1 MQNSRI
7 RNFAVALLMALF
19 CTSFASG
26 QEMINKA
33 LVIVN
38 ESIITQADLDQQ
50 ISIARLEF
58 SASGRA
64 PPPDS
69 VLSSQVLEEM
79 IVDNLLLDVAQRFGI
94 STTDSQVNYA
104 LSVIAK
110 QNQLSGV
117 QFKALIEENGVRF
130 ENYRMDLRRQLTIR
144 QLVNNRIGRTINVS
158 SQEIDD
164 YLLQNPYEIDEQDY
178 KFELAQI
185 LISIPANATEETL
198 LALEKSANEIYQS
211 LKNGLSFD
219 DAINKYLPGEDD
231 RQNAFLGL
239 RSRSQLPQ
247 IFIDALEN
255 VEIGGISEMF
265 KSPRGWHILKLIGVQ
280 QAGVSMVLQRQVRHI
295 LLRQTDLLRKEQI
308 RSRLERIRDRI
319 LAGEDFGSVARL
331 QSEDPSSRALGGSLG
346 WIDAGQLP
354 VEFEQI
360 LDALALN
367 EVSPIFETGAGLHIA
382 QVMGRREIDI
392 GENLRRL
399 EAEQILRGRK
409 TDEALEQW
417 SQSLREDAYV
427 EYRTPLL
434 SE

>member
-164 YLLQNPYEIDEQDY
+164 YLLQNPYEIDEQDD

-185 LISIPANATEETL
+185 LISIHANATEETL

>member
-1 MQNSRI
+1 
-7 RNFAVALLMALF
+7 
-19 CTSFASG
+19 
-26 QEMINKA
+26 
-33 LVIVN
+33 
-38 ESIITQADLDQQ
+38 
-50 ISIARLEF
+50 
-58 SASGRA
+58 
-64 PPPDS
+64 
-69 VLSSQVLEEM
+69 
-79 IVDNLLLDVAQRFGI
+79 
-94 STTDSQVNYA
+94 
-104 LSVIAK
+104 
-110 QNQLSGV
+110 
-117 QFKALIEENGVRF
+117 
-130 ENYRMDLRRQLTIR
+130 
-144 QLVNNRIGRTINVS
+144 
-158 SQEIDD
+158 
-164 YLLQNPYEIDEQDY
+164 
-178 KFELAQI
+178 
-185 LISIPANATEETL
+185 
-198 LALEKSANEIYQS
+198 
-211 LKNGLSFD
+211 
-219 DAINKYLPGEDD
+219 
-231 RQNAFLGL
+231 
-239 RSRSQLPQ
+239 
-247 IFIDALEN
+247 
-255 VEIGGISEMF
+255 MF

>member
-1 MQNSRI
+1 MG
-7 RNFAVALLMALF
+7 LF
-19 CTSFASG
+19 CSSFASG

-50 ISIARLEF
+50 ISIAQLEF

-64 PPPDS
+64 PPSDS
-69 VLSSQVLEEM
+69 VLSSRVLEEM

-164 YLLQNPYEIDEQDY
+164 YLLQNPYEIDEQDD

-185 LISIPANATEETL
+185 LISIPVNATEETL
-198 LALEKSANEIYQS
+198 LALEKTANEIYQS
-211 LKNGLSFD
+211 LKGGLSFD
-219 DAINKYLPGEDD
+219 DAIEKYLPGESD

-239 RSRSQLPQ
+239 RSRSQLPK
-247 IFIDALEN
+247 IFIDALDN

-265 KSPRGWHILKLIGVQ
+265 KSPRGWHILKLIDVQ

-382 QVMGRREIDI
+382 QLMGRREIDI

-427 EYRTPLL
+427 EYRTPLR

>member
-1 MQNSRI
+1 
-7 RNFAVALLMALF
+7 
-19 CTSFASG
+19 
-26 QEMINKA
+26 MINKA

-64 PPPDS
+64 PPSDS
-69 VLSSQVLEEM
+69 VLSSRVLEEM

-164 YLLQNPYEIDEQDY
+164 YLLQNPYEIDEQDD

-185 LISIPANATEETL
+185 LISIPVNATEETL
-198 LALEKSANEIYQS
+198 LALEKTANEIYQS
-211 LKNGLSFD
+211 LKGGLSFD
-219 DAINKYLPGEDD
+219 DAIEKYLPGEGD

-247 IFIDALEN
+247 IFIDALDN

-427 EYRTPLL
+427 EYRTPLR

>member
-1 MQNSRI
+1 M
-7 RNFAVALLMALF
+7 
-19 CTSFASG
+19 
-26 QEMINKA
+26 
-33 LVIVN
+33 IVN

-164 YLLQNPYEIDEQDY
+164 YLLQNPYEIDEQDD

-185 LISIPANATEETL
+185 LISIPVNATEETL
-198 LALEKSANEIYQS
+198 LALEKTANEIYQS
-211 LKNGLSFD
+211 LKGGLSFD
-219 DAINKYLPGEDD
+219 DAIEKYLPGEGD

-247 IFIDALEN
+247 IFIDALDN

-265 KSPRGWHILKLIGVQ
+265 KSPRGWHILKLIDVQ

-427 EYRTPLL
+427 EYRTPLR

>member
-1 MQNSRI
+1 
-7 RNFAVALLMALF
+7 MALF
-19 CTSFASG
+19 CSSFASG

-164 YLLQNPYEIDEQDY
+164 YLLQNPYEIDEQDD

-198 LALEKSANEIYQS
+198 SALEKSANEIYQS
-211 LKNGLSFD
+211 LKGGLSFD
-219 DAINKYLPGEDD
+219 DAIEKYLPGEGD
-231 RQNAFLGL
+231 RQNAFLGS
-239 RSRSQLPQ
+239 RNRSQLPQ
-247 IFIDALEN
+247 IFIDALDN

-319 LAGEDFGSVARL
+319 LSGEDFGSVARL

>member
-1 MQNSRI
+1 M
-7 RNFAVALLMALF
+7 
-19 CTSFASG
+19 
-26 QEMINKA
+26 
-33 LVIVN
+33 IVN

-164 YLLQNPYEIDEQDY
+164 YLLQNPYEIDEQDD

-185 LISIPANATEETL
+185 LISIPVNATEEML
-198 LALEKSANEIYQS
+198 LVLEKTANEIYQS
-211 LKNGLSFD
+211 LKGGLSFD
-219 DAINKYLPGEDD
+219 DAIEKYLPGEGD

-247 IFIDALEN
+247 IFIDALDN

-265 KSPRGWHILKLIGVQ
+265 RSPRGWHILKLIDVQ

>member
-1 MQNSRI
+1 
-7 RNFAVALLMALF
+7 MALF
-19 CTSFASG
+19 CSSFASG

-164 YLLQNPYEIDEQDY
+164 YLLQNPYEIDEQDD

-219 DAINKYLPGEDD
+219 DAIKKYLPGEDD

-247 IFIDALEN
+247 IFIDALDN

>member
-1 MQNSRI
+1 
-7 RNFAVALLMALF
+7 
-19 CTSFASG
+19 
-26 QEMINKA
+26 MINKA

-64 PPPDS
+64 PPPNS

-164 YLLQNPYEIDEQDY
+164 YLLQNPYEIDEQDD

-185 LISIPANATEETL
+185 LISIPVNATEEML
-198 LALEKSANEIYQS
+198 LALEKTANEIYQS
-211 LKNGLSFD
+211 LKGGLSFD
-219 DAINKYLPGEDD
+219 DAIEKYLPGEGN
-231 RQNAFLGL
+231 RQNAYLGL

-247 IFIDALEN
+247 IFIDALNN

-265 KSPRGWHILKLIGVQ
+265 KSPRGWHILKLIDVQ

-360 LDALALN
+360 LDALTLN

-382 QVMGRREIDI
+382 QVMDRREIDI

-399 EAEQILRGRK
+399 EAEQVLRGRK

-427 EYRTPLL
+427 EYRTSLL

>member
-1 MQNSRI
+1 
-7 RNFAVALLMALF
+7 MALF
-19 CTSFASG
+19 CSSFASG

-164 YLLQNPYEIDEQDY
+164 YLLQNPYEIDEQDD

-211 LKNGLSFD
+211 LKDGLSFD
-219 DAINKYLPGEDD
+219 DAIKKYLPREGD
-231 RQNAFLGL
+231 RQKAFLGL

-247 IFIDALEN
+247 IFIDALDN

>member
-1 MQNSRI
+1 M
-7 RNFAVALLMALF
+7 
-19 CTSFASG
+19 
-26 QEMINKA
+26 
-33 LVIVN
+33 IVN

-164 YLLQNPYEIDEQDY
+164 YLLQNPYEIDEQDD

-198 LALEKSANEIYQS
+198 LALEKTANEIYQS
-211 LKNGLSFD
+211 LKGGLSFD
-219 DAINKYLPGEDD
+219 DAIEKYLPGEGD

-247 IFIDALEN
+247 IFIDALDN

-280 QAGVSMVLQRQVRHI
+280 QAGVSMVLQREVRHI

-427 EYRTPLL
+427 EYRTPLR

>member
-1 MQNSRI
+1 
-7 RNFAVALLMALF
+7 MALF
-19 CTSFASG
+19 CSSFASG

-164 YLLQNPYEIDEQDY
+164 YLLQNPYEIDEQDD

-198 LALEKSANEIYQS
+198 SALEKSANEIYQS
-211 LKNGLSFD
+211 LKDGLSFD
-219 DAINKYLPGEDD
+219 DAIKKYLPGGGD

-247 IFIDALEN
+247 IFIDALDN

-427 EYRTPLL
+427 EYRTPLP

>member
-1 MQNSRI
+1 
-7 RNFAVALLMALF
+7 MALF
-19 CTSFASG
+19 CSSFASG

-79 IVDNLLLDVAQRFGI
+79 IVDNLLLEVAQRFGI

-164 YLLQNPYEIDEQDY
+164 YLLQNPYEIDEQDD

-198 LALEKSANEIYQS
+198 SALEKSANEIYQS
-211 LKNGLSFD
+211 LKDGLSFD
-219 DAINKYLPGEDD
+219 DAIKKYLPGEDD

-247 IFIDALEN
+247 IFIDALDN

>member
-1 MQNSRI
+1 MS
-7 RNFAVALLMALF
+7 LF
-19 CTSFASG
+19 CSSFAFG

-50 ISIARLEF
+50 IWIARLEF

-69 VLSSQVLEEM
+69 VLSPQVLEEM

-164 YLLQNPYEIDEQDY
+164 YLLQNPYEIDEQDD

-185 LISIPANATEETL
+185 LISIPVNATEETL
-198 LALEKSANEIYQS
+198 LALEKTANEIYQS
-211 LKNGLSFD
+211 LKGGLSFD
-219 DAINKYLPGEDD
+219 DAIKKYLPGEGD

-247 IFIDALEN
+247 IFIDALDN

-265 KSPRGWHILKLIGVQ
+265 KSPRGWHILKLIDVQ

-399 EAEQILRGRK
+399 EAAQILRARK

>member
-1 MQNSRI
+1 
-7 RNFAVALLMALF
+7 MALF
-19 CTSFASG
+19 CSSFASG

-164 YLLQNPYEIDEQDY
+164 YLLQNPYEIDEQDD

-198 LALEKSANEIYQS
+198 SALEKSANEIYQS
-211 LKNGLSFD
+211 LKDGLSFD
-219 DAINKYLPGEDD
+219 DAIKKYLPGEGD
-231 RQNAFLGL
+231 RQNTFLGL

-247 IFIDALEN
+247 IFIDALDN

>member
-1 MQNSRI
+1 
-7 RNFAVALLMALF
+7 MALF
-19 CTSFASG
+19 CSSFASG

-164 YLLQNPYEIDEQDY
+164 YLLQNPYEIDEQDD

-211 LKNGLSFD
+211 LKDGLSFD
-219 DAINKYLPGEDD
+219 DAIKKYLPGEGD

-247 IFIDALEN
+247 IFIDALDN

-427 EYRTPLL
+427 EYRTPML

>member
-1 MQNSRI
+1 
-7 RNFAVALLMALF
+7 
-19 CTSFASG
+19 
-26 QEMINKA
+26 MINKA

-164 YLLQNPYEIDEQDY
+164 YLLQNPYEIDEQDDN
-178 KFELAQI
+178 FELAQI
-185 LISIPANATEETL
+185 LISIPVNATEEML
-198 LALEKSANEIYQS
+198 LVLEKTANEIYQS
-211 LKNGLSFD
+211 LKGGLSFD
-219 DAINKYLPGEDD
+219 DAIEKYLPGEGD
-231 RQNAFLGL
+231 RQKAFLGL

-247 IFIDALEN
+247 IFIDALDN

-265 KSPRGWHILKLIGVQ
+265 KSPRGWHILKLIDVQ

-399 EAEQILRGRK
+399 EAEQVLRGRK

-427 EYRTPLL
+427 EYRTPLP

>member
-1 MQNSRI
+1 
-7 RNFAVALLMALF
+7 
-19 CTSFASG
+19 
-26 QEMINKA
+26 MINKA

-164 YLLQNPYEIDEQDY
+164 YLLQNPYEIDEQDDN
-178 KFELAQI
+178 FELAQI
-185 LISIPANATEETL
+185 LISIPVNATEETL
-198 LALEKSANEIYQS
+198 LALEKAANEIYQS
-211 LKNGLSFD
+211 LKGGLSFD
-219 DAINKYLPGEDD
+219 DAIEKYLPGEGD
-231 RQNAFLGL
+231 RQKAFLGL

-247 IFIDALEN
+247 IFIDALDN

-265 KSPRGWHILKLIGVQ
+265 KSPRGWHILKLIDVQ

-360 LDALALN
+360 LDALAFN

-399 EAEQILRGRK
+399 EAEQVLRGRK

-427 EYRTPLL
+427 EYRTPLP

>member
-1 MQNSRI
+1 MG
-7 RNFAVALLMALF
+7 LF
-19 CTSFASG
+19 CSSFASG

-50 ISIARLEF
+50 MSIARLEF

-64 PPPDS
+64 PPSDS
-69 VLSSQVLEEM
+69 VLASQILEEM

-94 STTDSQVNYA
+94 STTSSQVNYA

-110 QNQLSGV
+110 QNQLSGA

-130 ENYRMDLRRQLTIR
+130 ENYRTDLRRQLTIR
-144 QLVNNRIGRTINVS
+144 QLVNSRLGRTINIS

-164 YLLQNPYEIDEQDY
+164 YLLQNPYEIDERDD

-185 LISIPANATEETL
+185 LISIPASATEETL
-198 LALEKSANEIYQS
+198 LTLEKTANEIYQS
-211 LKNGLSFD
+211 LMSGLSFD
-219 DAINKYLPGEDD
+219 DAIKRYLPREGD

-247 IFIDALEN
+247 IFIDALDS
-255 VEIGGISEMF
+255 VEIGGVSEVF
-265 KSPRGWHILKLIGVQ
+265 KSPRGWHILKLIDVQ

-295 LLRQTDLLRKEQI
+295 LLRQTDLLRKDQI

-346 WIDAGQLP
+346 WIDAGRLP
-354 VEFEQI
+354 AEFEQM

-382 QVMGRREIDI
+382 QVMARREVDI

-427 EYRTPLL
+427 EYRTALP

>member
-1 MQNSRI
+1 M
-7 RNFAVALLMALF
+7 
-19 CTSFASG
+19 
-26 QEMINKA
+26 
-33 LVIVN
+33 IVN

-164 YLLQNPYEIDEQDY
+164 YLLQNPYEIDEQDD

-185 LISIPANATEETL
+185 LISIPVNATEETL
-198 LALEKSANEIYQS
+198 LALEKTANEIYQS
-211 LKNGLSFD
+211 LKGGLSFD
-219 DAINKYLPGEDD
+219 DAIEKYLPGEGD

-247 IFIDALEN
+247 IFIDALDN

-427 EYRTPLL
+427 EYRTPLR